1 MQLTRIDLVI
11 VIVFMLAMLTIG
23 LVVATRKKMTGNNYF
38 LAGRSLSWVIVGAS
52 LFASNISTIHLVGL
66 SASGYREGLVWG
78 NFEWGAPFILIIL
91 GLVFAP
97 FYFRNKVSTLPEFL
111 EKRYNATSRT
121 FLAILGLFTALMVH
135 IGLSLYAGA
144 VVIEQFFGLD
154 IYVSIG
160 VIATIIVIYTVLGG
174 LKAVVITE
182 TIQSS
187 ILVTGSILLTLFAIR
202 ALPDYGIHSY
212 SDLVAAARP
221 DQLSII
227 PPVARER
234 SGLTWYALLFGYPVI
249 GIWYWC
255 GDQTIVQRLLGARSE
270 RDATIGPLF
279 AGFIKI
285 LPVLIMVLPG
295 VLGYVMFKDIIQ
307 DNSNETL
314 PVMISRL
321 LPVGIKG
328 ILAASLIAAIMSTVS
343 AALNSSGTIIAVD
356 VFKRLKPG
364 LSDNRL
370 VLIGRISTV
379 VFMIVAVL
387 WSTQGGKFNSIFEAA
402 NLILSMVSPPIATLF
417 VLGVFWRR
425 GTHQAA
431 TSTMI
436 LGFAMGAVVFCID
449 FFSNN
454 FSGSAVVSFIRS
466 FHFLLQGVFMFII
479 CMLNFI
485 IVSYCTP
492 EPRPQ
497 QIKGLTLERPL
508 SFITGRKISGI
519 SDPRIIAGILIMV
532 MLVLYFIFR

>member
-1 MQLTRIDLVI
+1 
-11 VIVFMLAMLTIG
+11 MLAMLTIG
-23 LVVATRKKMTGNNYF
+23 VVVATRKKMTSNNYF
-38 LAGRSLSWVIVGAS
+38 LAGRSLSWVIIGAS

-97 FYFRNKVSTLPEFL
+97 FYFKNKISTLPEFL
-111 EKRYNATSRT
+111 EKRYNPTSRT

-144 VVIEQFFGLD
+144 VVIEQFFGLN

-160 VIATIIVIYTVLGG
+160 VIAIIIVIYTVLGG

-182 TIQSS
+182 TIQST
-187 ILVTGSILLTLFAIR
+187 ILVTGSILLTLFAIE
-202 ALPDYGIHSY
+202 ALPDYGINSY

-227 PPVARER
+227 PPASQER
-234 SGLTWYALLFGYPVI
+234 SGLTWYALLFGYPII

-255 GDQTIVQRLLGARSE
+255 GDQTIVQRLLGAKSE
-270 RDATIGPLF
+270 RDAAIGPLF

-285 LPVLIMVLPG
+285 LPVMIMVLPG

-314 PVMISRL
+314 PVMITQL

-356 VFKRLKPG
+356 VFKRLKPN
-364 LSDNRL
+364 LPDNKL

-379 VFMIVAVL
+379 VFMIIAVL

-402 NLILSMVSPPIATLF
+402 NLILSMISPPIATLF

-436 LGFAMGAVVFCID
+436 LGFVMGTVVFCID
-449 FFSNN
+449 FFGNRFTDVS
-454 FSGSAVVSFIRS
+454 FISFIRS

-479 CMLNFI
+479 CVVNYVV
-485 IVSYCTP
+485 VSYCTP
-492 EPRPQ
+492 EPRPE
-497 QIKGLTLERPL
+497 QIEGLTLEKPL
-508 SFITGRKISGI
+508 LFITRGKVKGI
-519 SDPRIIAGILIMV
+519 SDPRVISGILVVV
-532 MLVLYFIFR
+532 MLSLYFIFR

>member
-97 FYFRNKVSTLPEFL
+97 FYFKNKVSTLPEFL

-270 RDATIGPLF
+270 RDATIGPMF

-328 ILAASLIAAIMSTVS
+328 VLAASLIAAIMSTVS

-379 VFMIVAVL
+379 VFMLVAVL

-436 LGFAMGAVVFCID
+436 LGFAMGAVIFCID
-449 FFSNN
+449 FFSNS
-454 FSGSAVVSFIRS
+454 FTGSAVVSFIRS

-479 CMLNFI
+479 CLLNFLV
-485 IVSYCTP
+485 VSYCTP

-497 QIKGLTLERPL
+497 QIEGLTLERPL
-508 SFITGRKISGI
+508 SFITGKKISGI
-519 SDPRIIAGILIMV
+519 SDPRIIAGILIV
-532 MLVLYFIFR
+532 IMLVLYFIFR

>member
-1 MQLTRIDLVI
+1 MQLTRIDLII

-23 LVVATRKKMTGNNYF
+23 VVVATRKKMTSNNYF
-38 LAGRSLSWVIVGAS
+38 LAGRSLSWVIIGAS

-78 NFEWGAPFILIIL
+78 NFEWGAPFILVML

-97 FYFRNKVSTLPEFL
+97 FYFKNKISTLPEFL
-111 EKRYNATSRT
+111 EKRYNPTSRT

-144 VVIEQFFGLD
+144 VVIEQFFGLN

-160 VIATIIVIYTVLGG
+160 VIAIIIVIYTVLGG

-182 TIQSS
+182 TIQST
-187 ILVTGSILLTLFAIR
+187 ILVAGSILLTFFAIK
-202 ALPDYGIHSY
+202 ALPDYGINSY

-221 DQLSII
+221 DQLNII
-227 PPVARER
+227 PPAAQER
-234 SGLTWYALLFGYPVI
+234 SGLTWYGLLFGYPII

-270 RDATIGPLF
+270 KDAAIGPLF

-295 VLGYVMFKDIIQ
+295 VLGYVMFKDIIG

-314 PVMISRL
+314 PVMISQL

-343 AALNSSGTIIAVD
+343 AALNSSGTIVAVD
-356 VFKRLKPG
+356 VFKRLKPN
-364 LSDNRL
+364 LPDHRL
-370 VLIGRISTV
+370 VLIGRVSTV
-379 VFMIVAVL
+379 VFMIIAVL

-402 NLILSMVSPPIATLF
+402 NLILSMISPPIATLF

-436 LGFAMGAVVFCID
+436 LGFVMGAVVFCIN
-449 FFSNN
+449 FFSN
-454 FSGSAVVSFIRS
+454 SLPDASIVSFIRS
-466 FHFLLQGVFMFII
+466 FHFLLQGAFMFII
-479 CMLNFI
+479 CVINYVV
-485 IVSYCTP
+485 VSYCTT
-492 EPRPQ
+492 EPRPE
-497 QIKGLTLERPL
+497 QIDGLTLEKPL
-508 SFITGRKISGI
+508 SFMARGKVTGI
-519 SDPRIIAGILIMV
+519 SDPRIVAGILIIM

>member
-1 MQLTRIDLVI
+1 MQLTRIDLII

-23 LVVATRKKMTGNNYF
+23 VVVATRKKMTSNNYF
-38 LAGRSLSWVIVGAS
+38 LAGRSLSWVIIGAS

-78 NFEWGAPFILIIL
+78 NFEWGAPFILIML

-97 FYFRNKVSTLPEFL
+97 FYFKNKISTLPEFL
-111 EKRYNATSRT
+111 EKRYNPTSRT

-144 VVIEQFFGLD
+144 VVIEQFFGLN

-160 VIATIIVIYTVLGG
+160 VIAIIIVIYTVLGG

-182 TIQSS
+182 TIQSI
-187 ILVTGSILLTLFAIR
+187 ILVAGSILLTLFAIK
-202 ALPDYGIHSY
+202 ALPDYGINSY
-212 SDLVAAARP
+212 SDLIAVARP
-221 DQLSII
+221 EQLNII
-227 PPVARER
+227 PPAAQER
-234 SGLTWYALLFGYPVI
+234 SGLTWYGLLFGYPII

-270 RDATIGPLF
+270 KDAAIGPLF

-295 VLGYVMFKDIIQ
+295 VLGYVMFKDIIG

-314 PVMISRL
+314 PVMITQL

-356 VFKRLKPG
+356 VFKRLKPN
-364 LSDNRL
+364 LPDNKL
-370 VLIGRISTV
+370 VLIGRVSTI

-402 NLILSMVSPPIATLF
+402 NLILSMISPPIATLF

-436 LGFAMGAVVFCID
+436 LGFVMGAVVFCIN
-449 FFSNN
+449 FFSN
-454 FSGSAVVSFIRS
+454 SLPDASIVSFIRS
-466 FHFLLQGVFMFII
+466 YHFLLQGVFMFII
-479 CMLNFI
+479 CVVNYI
-485 IVSYCTP
+485 VVSYCTP
-492 EPRPQ
+492 EPRPE
-497 QIKGLTLERPL
+497 QIDGLTLERPL
-508 SFITGRKISGI
+508 TFITRGKVTGI
-519 SDPRIIAGILIMV
+519 SDPRIIAGILIII